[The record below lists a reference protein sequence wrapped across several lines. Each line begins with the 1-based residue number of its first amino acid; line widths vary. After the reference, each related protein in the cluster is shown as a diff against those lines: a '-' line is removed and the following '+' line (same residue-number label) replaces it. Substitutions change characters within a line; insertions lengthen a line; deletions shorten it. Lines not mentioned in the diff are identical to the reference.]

1 MKINMSLYN
10 YLCNYYICAKNDPSV
25 SEMMAAKEWS
35 DTYQDITNTAN
46 ALKMIEVLWTV
57 ACIYL
62 SPHNLLFMMSDKC
75 KKIHG
80 QMVERKLQLHFF

>member
-1 MKINMSLYN
+1 
-10 YLCNYYICAKNDPSV
+10 
-25 SEMMAAKEWS
+25 MMAAKEWS

-80 QMVERKLQLHFF
+80 QMVERKLQLHFFNMDDMYEGQI